1 MPKFAVILAAAG
13 KSSRFSH
20 AQGQA
25 NLKKPFVDLA
35 GKPVWQHSLDA
46 FLSRDD
52 IVQQIVVVSPDDHAW
67 FRQTYAALIASLKI
81 DVVEG
86 GTERSDSVAN
96 AVAAIS
102 ESAEFVAIHD
112 AARPCI
118 DPTLIER
125 IFSGAVLHG
134 NCIPAVAVAS
144 TIKRS
149 ADGKKVDETVD
160 RSGLF
165 LSQTPQAFS
174 VPTLKDAIA
183 RQGELKPTDEAQLFE
198 TLGMEVFLTEGS
210 PWNRKITTHED
221 LCFAH
226 AALQAIHSEA
236 PPIHADPS
244 TSTTN
249 RIV

>member
-13 KSSRFSH
+13 KSSRFSD
-20 AQGQA
+20 ARGQA
-25 NLKKPFVDLA
+25 DLKKPFVDLD

-46 FLSRDD
+46 FLGREDV
-52 IVQQIVVVSPDDHAW
+52 VQRIVVVSPDDQAW
-67 FRQTYAALIASLKI
+67 FRETHAALITSLKI

-86 GTERSDSVAN
+86 GAERSDSVTN

-118 DPTLIER
+118 DHTLIER
-125 IFSGAVLHG
+125 VFAGAVLHG
-134 NCIPAVAVAS
+134 NCVPAVAIAS

-149 ADGKKVDETVD
+149 ADGKKVDETID

-174 VPTLKDAIA
+174 VSLLKDAIA
-183 RQGELKPTDEAQLFE
+183 RQAELKPTDEAQLLE

-221 LCFAH
+221 LCFAN
-226 AALQAIHSEA
+226 AALRAIHFT
-236 PPIHADPS
+236 HADPS
-244 TSTTN
+244 QSTT